1 MKLRE
6 KLRGNRGSL
15 RSHWRNLQKP
25 PKIEDVDEIEEAHEN
40 EVDCPLEV
48 ASGLGWD
55 PLGGICGQFG
65 LDPRVD
71 VEAV

>member
-1 MKLRE
+1 
-6 KLRGNRGSL
+6 
-15 RSHWRNLQKP
+15 LQKP

-65 LDPRVD
+65 LDPRVE